1 MGNIDTAPA
10 ARERLLRLE
19 RQTQARAEARAVM
32 DGVAETV
39 ALSRARGAAFETPT
53 GRKTRAQPVRRLSGL
68 EWLLRK
74 GRVTPDEAAAGER
87 YGAAYR
93 RVRLDP
99 AIPSTL
105 EAVAQANFSA
115 AGPSLKQ
122 LVARAHG
129 SAQAAAALEAYRR
142 RLLMQPDLVTACD
155 QICGEEK
162 TPREAAGGE
171 REGLKLEAVL
181 KVALNILATA

>member
-1 MGNIDTAPA
+1 MARIDAARA

-19 RQTQARAEARAVM
+19 RQTQARAEARAVV

-39 ALSRARGAAFETPT
+39 ALSRARGAAFEAPID
-53 GRKTRAQPVRRLSGL
+53 RKARAQPVRRLSGL

-74 GRVTPDEAAAGER
+74 GRLTAAEAAAGDR
-87 YGAAYR
+87 YGVAYR
-93 RVRLDP
+93 RAQRDL

-105 EAVAQANFSA
+105 EAMAQANVSA

-122 LVARAHG
+122 VVARAHG
-129 SAQAAAALEAYRR
+129 TAEASAALEGYRR
-142 RLLMQPDLVTACD
+142 RLLMQPDLVGACD
-155 QICGEEK
+155 VICGNEK

-171 REGLKLEAVL
+171 REGLRLEAVL
-181 KVALNILATA
+181 KVALSILAAV

>member
-1 MGNIDTAPA
+1 MAKAD

-19 RQTQARAEARAVM
+19 RQAQSRSEARAVM

-39 ALSRARGAAFETPT
+39 RLSRAKGAAFEAPAA
-53 GRKTRAQPVRRLSGL
+53 KKARAQPIRRLSGL

-74 GRVTPDEAAAGER
+74 GRLTPAEAAAGER
-87 YGAAYR
+87 YGLAYR
-93 RVRLDP
+93 RARLDP

-105 EAVAQANFSA
+105 EAMALAHHSA

-129 SAQAAAALEAYRR
+129 TAEAVGALAAYRQ
-142 RLLMQPDLVTACD
+142 RLLMQPDLITACD
-155 QICGEEK
+155 VVCGEER

-171 REGLKLEAVL
+171 REALRLEAVL
-181 KVALNILATA
+181 KVALSILHAA